1 MLPLMQRNTALN
13 DLAPS
18 VHPSIYN
25 WGEPTPAGLPARP
38 EIILA
43 ADCIYFE
50 PAFPLLMRTLEELI
64 GERTTCWFCFVKRR
78 KADMHFLKAARKL
91 FEVERVGDDPFEG
104 EYYGQNVNL

>member
-64 GERTTCWFCFVKRR
+64 GERTVCWFCFVKRR
-78 KADMHFLKAARKL
+78 KADMHFLKAARKV